1 MLEIILNCFYSII
14 LSFLIYVTLLII
26 RQNWVNT
33 VHYLMTFLLLPPIT
47 FIITKV
53 ISNNL
58 ALSLGMIGA
67 LSIVRFRNPVK
78 NPFELVIFFGLITLG
93 ISFGVNS
100 KYGLLLFLII
110 EGVLIF
116 SKIIEFSAKKFNFL
130 NLFKYSFSVN
140 DGVLKNFV
148 QVESISKIEYLD
160 NNPDL
165 IYFSTNNKDSFIYKI
180 SANDKIRIEDIRK
193 KISSEKDVVNIDV
206 RYGE

>member
-14 LSFLIYVTLLII
+14 LSFLIYITLIVI
-26 RQNWVNT
+26 KQNWVNT
-33 VHYLMTFLLLPPIT
+33 VHYLMTFLLLSPIT

-93 ISFGVNS
+93 ISFGVS
-100 KYGLLLFLII
+100 TKFGLLLFMII

-116 SKIIEFSAKKFNFL
+116 SKIIEFLAKEFKFL

-148 QVESISKIEYLD
+148 EVVSISRIEYLD
-160 NNPDL
+160 NNPNL
-165 IYFSTNNKDSFIYKI
+165 IYFSTNNKDSFTYKI
-180 SANDKIRIEDIRK
+180 SVKDRIGIKDIR
-193 KISSEKDVVNIDV
+193 EKLSIQKDIVNIDV

>member
-116 SKIIEFSAKKFNFL
+116 SKIIEFLAKKFNFL